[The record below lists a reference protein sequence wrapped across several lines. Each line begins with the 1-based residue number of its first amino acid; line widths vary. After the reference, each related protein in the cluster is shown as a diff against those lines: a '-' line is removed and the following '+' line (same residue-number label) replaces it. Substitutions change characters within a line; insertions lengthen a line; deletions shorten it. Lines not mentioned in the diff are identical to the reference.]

1 MTQNTEKSTI
11 SITTL
16 FGALAGII
24 TITSGLLFY
33 TGYLFLL
40 GFYRGFGIQLEML
53 DFSAQQ
59 ILSESGTIL
68 VPTLFFAVLVFILLS
83 FLYARF
89 FAKSSLS
96 ELLQRRRRL
105 ISVGL
110 LIYLLVFTWTIP
122 VVGEWVAKSQIDQ
135 QLTIYAFLT
144 KTLPNSTVYS
154 DELLPA
160 LTPDETNE
168 GVYTY
173 ENLRFMAS
181 TDDYFFF
188 FKKEAGT
195 YIIPTSSIVLVTFH
209 R

>member
-1 MTQNTEKSTI
+1 MQNTEKSAI

-16 FGALAGII
+16 FGALAGIV
-24 TITSGLLFY
+24 TITTGLLFY

-40 GFYRGFGIQLEML
+40 GFYRGFGIQIEML
-53 DFSAQQ
+53 ELSAQE
-59 ILSESGTIL
+59 ILIESGAIL
-68 VPTLFFAVLVFILLS
+68 IPTLFFTVLLFMVLS

-96 ELLQRRRRL
+96 QLLQRQRRPIYL
-105 ISVGL
+105 GL
-110 LIYLLVFTWTIP
+110 LIYLLLFTWTIP

-144 KTLPNSTVYS
+144 KTLPNSTVYA
-154 DELLPA
+154 DELLPS
-160 LTPDETNE
+160 LTPTETNE

-173 ENLRFMAS
+173 EDLRFLAS

-188 FKKEAGT
+188 FKSHGGT
-195 YIIPTSSIVLVTFH
+195 YIIPSSSIVLVTFH

>member
-1 MTQNTEKSTI
+1 MQTTEKPAI

-24 TITSGLLFY
+24 TITTGLLFY

-40 GFYRGFGIQLEML
+40 GFYRGFGIQIEML
-53 DFSAQQ
+53 ELSAQE
-59 ILSESGTIL
+59 ILIESGAIL
-68 VPTLFFAVLVFILLS
+68 VPTLFFTVLLFMVLS
-83 FLYARF
+83 FIYARF

-96 ELLQRRRRL
+96 DLLRNRRRPIYL
-105 ISVGL
+105 GL
-110 LIYLLVFTWTIP
+110 LIYLLIFTWTIP
-122 VVGEWVAKSQIDQ
+122 FVSEQVARAEINEQF
-135 QLTIYAFLT
+135 TAYASLT
-144 KTLPNSTVYS
+144 KTLPTSTVYS
-154 DELLPA
+154 SELLPA

-173 ENLRFMAS
+173 ENLRFLAS

-188 FKKEAGT
+188 FKQQEGT
-195 YIIPTSSIVLVTFH
+195 YIIPSSSIVLVTFH

>member
-1 MTQNTEKSTI
+1 MQTTEKSTI

-16 FGALAGII
+16 LGALAGII

-40 GFYRGFGIQLEML
+40 GFYRGFGIQIEML
-53 DFSAQQ
+53 ELSVQE
-59 ILSESGTIL
+59 ILIESGAIL
-68 VPTLFFAVLVFILLS
+68 VPTLFFAVLLFAVLS

-89 FAKSSLS
+89 FAKRSLS
-96 ELLQRRRRL
+96 DLLKNQRRPIYL
-105 ISVGL
+105 GL

-122 VVGEWVAKSQIDQ
+122 SVSEGVAKAQIDQ
-135 QLTIYAFLT
+135 TFTPYGFLT
-144 KTLPNSTVYS
+144 KTLPTSTVYT
-154 DELLPA
+154 DALVPA
-160 LTPDETNE
+160 LTPTETNE

-173 ENLRFMAS
+173 EDLRFLAS

-188 FKKEAGT
+188 FKKEGGT
-195 YIIPTSSIVLVTFH
+195 YIVPTSSILLVTFH